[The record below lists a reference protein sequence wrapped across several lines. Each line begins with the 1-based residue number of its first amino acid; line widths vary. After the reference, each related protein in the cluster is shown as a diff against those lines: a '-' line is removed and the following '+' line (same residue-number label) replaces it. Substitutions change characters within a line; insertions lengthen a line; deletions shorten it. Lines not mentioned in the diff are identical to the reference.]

1 MKKVLMLLSVVFLL
15 LLISCNSG
23 ESYKM
28 ETFYS
33 NDKGNGDTTMIGK
46 TSTIRAAS
54 DSLAWV
60 KAEEA
65 FNATK
70 SKADNK
76 DGMPVKFTLRDK
88 DDVIVAG
95 PDGLNPPLREL
106 MYPNQTP

>member
-1 MKKVLMLLSVVFLL
+1 MLLPVAFLFVFM
-15 LLISCNSG
+15 SCNSG

-33 NDKGNGDTTMIGK
+33 NNKGDGDTTMTSK
-46 TSTIRAAS
+46 TNTITAVT
-54 DSLAWV
+54 DSIAWL

-65 FNATK
+65 FNSTK
-70 SKADNK
+70 SKSDDK

-88 DDVIVAG
+88 NDVIVEG
-95 PDGLNPPLREL
+95 PGGISPQDKEL